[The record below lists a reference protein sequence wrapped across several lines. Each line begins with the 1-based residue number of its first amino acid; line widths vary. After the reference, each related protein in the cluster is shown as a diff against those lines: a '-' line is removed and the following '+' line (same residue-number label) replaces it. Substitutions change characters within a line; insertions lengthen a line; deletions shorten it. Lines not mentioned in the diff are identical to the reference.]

1 MSLIA
6 QFGRPRS
13 GLRWPLILVLLC
25 VSACSRP
32 SANPADQSAVQSDH
46 HTPFH
51 DSNSPATPAPAE
63 PMIALAASDHP
74 SSGGGKTPPFHDVQ
88 SLPAGTFVSV
98 RLTGPVYAESSI
110 AAAAFQGEVAE
121 PIIIDGTTVI
131 PRGALVS
138 GLVEGVRASEV
149 KPSRGYVRLTLQ
161 SLQIG
166 GSEIPLHTQ
175 SLFAPQ
181 ASAHGAGPSLI
192 RLEKG
197 RQLTFR
203 LSEPAYTHVQ
213 EAQK

>member
-6 QFGRPRS
+6 QFGRPRR
-13 GLRWPLILVLLC
+13 GLGWPTILVLLC
-25 VSACSRP
+25 VSACTRP
-32 SANPADQSAVQSDH
+32 SGNSTDQTAVQSDH

-51 DSNSPATPAPAE
+51 DTGTPATPTGPI
-63 PMIALAASDHP
+63 IALAASHHP
-74 SSGGGKTPPFHDVQ
+74 SGGGEKTPPFHDVA
-88 SLPAGTFVSV
+88 SLPAGTFVTV
-98 RLTGPVYAESSI
+98 RLTGPVYAENSI

-121 PIIIDGTTVI
+121 PVIIDGTTVI
-131 PRGALVS
+131 PRGAPVT
-138 GLVEGVRASEV
+138 GLVEAVRASEV

-166 GSEIPLHTQ
+166 GSPIPLRTA

-181 ASAHGAGPSLI
+181 ASAHGAGPSLV

-197 RQLTFR
+197 RKLIFK
-203 LSEPAYTHVQ
+203 LSEPAYTPVQQ